1 MDSDDNAE
9 IGPSGP
15 DADDETV
22 EQAAE
27 RRSAEEE
34 DLRESLAG
42 LSRLAADRLPLED
55 LLTQVATY
63 AVQAIPGADG
73 AGLTLLEE
81 DRTETIVATA
91 PFVTEVDDFPASPA
105 GSVFG

>member
-1 MDSDDNAE
+1 MYSDDDAE

-15 DADDETV
+15 EADDETV

-34 DLRESLAG
+34 EEEEEDLRESLAG
-42 LSRLAADRLPLED
+42 LSRLATDRLPLED

-63 AVQAIPGADG
+63 AVQNDSRAPTVPG
-73 AGLTLLEE
+73 
-81 DRTETIVATA
+81 
-91 PFVTEVDDFPASPA
+91 
-105 GSVFG
+105 

>member
-22 EQAAE
+22 EQVAE
-27 RRSAEEE
+27 RRSAEEEE

-42 LSRLAADRLPLED
+42 LSRLAADRLLLED
-55 LLTQVATY
+55 LLTQVATM
-63 AVQAIPGADG
+63 PC
-73 AGLTLLEE
+73 
-81 DRTETIVATA
+81 RPFRA
-91 PFVTEVDDFPASPA
+91 PTVPA
-105 GSVFG
+105 